1 MLDLKNSHYQE
12 PIVIVEVVKVSLA
25 IIAAYT
31 MVAII
36 KWWIS

>member
-25 IIAAYT
+25 IIAAFT
-31 MVAII
+31 IASLII
-36 KWWIS
+36 WSVS